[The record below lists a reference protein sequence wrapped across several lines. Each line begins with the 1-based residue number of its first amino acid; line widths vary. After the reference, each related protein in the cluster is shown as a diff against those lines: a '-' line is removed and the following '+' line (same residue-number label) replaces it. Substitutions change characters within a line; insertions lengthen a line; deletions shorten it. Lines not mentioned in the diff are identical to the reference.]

1 MNNHFNLDG
10 GFNMIQKI
18 KGIKWH
24 LVPISL
30 LFGVLPLIMHLSYFK
45 VDPIY
50 QAALPTDAYPD
61 WFFFYKGLFFI
72 LLTVIMLI
80 FLVLGHKNYPICRD
94 GYFKIYTLGG
104 LTFILISIFSTFFS
118 PYKDLALIGGPTRY
132 EGLGIM
138 ICYIMVMFY
147 AYATLGEVSD
157 YKYIIIPFAFSTTI
171 QALTG
176 FTQMIGRDFTQWKF
190 IRDLIAPGEFEAW
203 NYYSPGTEPWFPQTK
218 PIWQG
223 TLGNSNYSGSF
234 ISLALPLFIILLL
247 RAKTKKQR
255 VSLLF
260 IVLLTIYVTFA
271 CRSRAGLLACMVVT
285 IVFILTTLPAIPTYL
300 DKLKSY
306 YSSHKKLSIL
316 TASCAFILL
325 IILFITTPVK
335 ERLYYLMQDIKITFT
350 PKEALSTQ
358 SLVYPTTEIFKD
370 IQFSENEI
378 QLISPSNTLF
388 INYEKGNLNFHDGL
402 GHKLFPITMS
412 EGTYSSFLLYR
423 PPYVGYTFE
432 QFVEED
438 TVSIRLYI
446 DRNLSNTEFD
456 SPICGFVIDED
467 GQITWT
473 DYINFEPIVIEH
485 PETLGFK
492 GKERL
497 GSNRGYIWS
506 RSLPLLKNHML
517 LGAGPDMFML
527 EFPYNDFWGKIQ
539 FIGTPT
545 DCVDKPH
552 NTYLQFWIN
561 QGFLAFLSFV
571 IICITYI
578 AHCLKLYG
586 FKKQYGQEELF
597 GLAFMSAIV
606 GYLVASFFNDTTLSV
621 TPLFFALLGSGMAY
635 NVIYTK
641 NTKTLH

>member
-1 MNNHFNLDG
+1 
-10 GFNMIQKI
+10 MIQKI
-18 KGIKWH
+18 KGTKWH

-50 QAALPTDAYPD
+50 QVALKTDAYPD

-80 FLVLGHKNYPICRD
+80 CLILGRKNYPICRD

-104 LTFILISIFSTFFS
+104 LTFILITIFSTYFS
-118 PYKDLALIGGPTRY
+118 PYKDLAIIGGPTRY
-132 EGLGIM
+132 EGLGVM
-138 ICYIMVMFY
+138 ICYIMVIFY
-147 AYATLGEVSD
+147 AYATFQEISD
-157 YKYIIIPFAFSTTI
+157 YKYIVIPFAFATVV

-203 NYYSPGTEPWFPQTK
+203 NYYSPGTEPWFPKTM
-218 PIWQG
+218 PTWQG

-247 RAKTKKQR
+247 RAKSKKQR
-255 VSLLF
+255 LSLIF

-271 CRSRAGLLACMVVT
+271 CRSRAGLLACMAVT
-285 IVFILTTLPAIPTYL
+285 LLFILTTLPAIPTYL
-300 DKLKSY
+300 KKLKQY
-306 YSSHKKLSIL
+306 FINHKKLSFF
-316 TASCAFILL
+316 TACCTF
-325 IILFITTPVK
+325 IILIALFVATPVK
-335 ERLYYLMQDIKITFT
+335 QRLYYLIQDIKITFT
-350 PKEALSTQ
+350 PRQALTSQ
-358 SLVYPTTEIFKD
+358 HQAYPTTEIFKD
-370 IQFSENEI
+370 IQFSENKI
-378 QLISPSNTLF
+378 KLISPSNTLF
-388 INYEKGNLNFHDGL
+388 VNYENGNLNFRDGL
-402 GHKLFPITMS
+402 GRKLFPVTNH
-412 EGTYSSFLLYR
+412 EDNYRSFLLYQ
-423 PPYVGYTFE
+423 PPYIGYTFE
-432 QFVEED
+432 QIVEED
-438 TVSIRLYI
+438 TVRIRLYI
-446 DRNLSNTEFD
+446 DRNLWNTEFD
-456 SPICGFVIDED
+456 QPICGFVINEE

-473 DYINFEPIVIEH
+473 DYINFEPLDIQQ

-497 GSNRGYIWS
+497 GSSRGYIWS
-506 RSLPLLKNHML
+506 RSLPLLRNHML

-527 EFPYNDFWGKIQ
+527 EFPYNDFWGKLE
-539 FIGTPT
+539 FMSTPS

-561 QGFLAFLSFV
+561 QGFLAFLAF
-571 IICITYI
+571 ILICGTYI
-578 AHCLKLYG
+578 VHCLKLYG
-586 FKKQYGQEELF
+586 FKKEYNGEDLF
-597 GLAFMSAIV
+597 GLAFMCAIV